1 MTADTSSKLHMESQR
16 AARKVLMLGK
26 SAELA
31 HADAV
36 NGDAR
41 FGGEW
46 RHPNYLMAY
55 AHAAGIL
62 VTHGKTTGTL
72 DAIALP
78 AFYMQRHTLELLVKR
93 FLGLVYGYAEAA
105 GRADIL
111 SKEQLK
117 RPRNSHDLIC
127 LLSDLTRACQQLEL
141 ALPPEELRD
150 LIETMMKFEPTE
162 TWARYPNSGSKADWQ
177 NHTQDETVLPIV
189 ALQKNLEDVLKHVVF
204 SLEEHEAYESLLYEA
219 WANATG
225 AHGPDFIG

>member
-1 MTADTSSKLHMESQR
+1 MTADTSSKLHLESQL
-16 AARKVLMLGK
+16 AARKVLMPGK

-41 FGGEW
+41 FGGGW
-46 RHPNYLMAY
+46 RRPSYLMAY

-62 VTHGKTTGTL
+62 VTHGQTTGTL

-78 AFYMQRHTLELLVKR
+78 AFYMQRHALELLVKR
-93 FLGLVYGYAEAA
+93 SLGFVHDYAEAT
-105 GRADIL
+105 GRADIF
-111 SKEQLK
+111 SKDQSK
-117 RPRNSHDLIC
+117 RLRNSHDLTC

-141 ALPPEELRD
+141 ALPPEELSD
-150 LIETMMKFEPTE
+150 LIATMMKFEPTE
-162 TWARYPNSGSKADWQ
+162 TWARYPNSRPKAGLQ
-177 NHTQDETVLPIV
+177 NHAQDETVLPIV
-189 ALQKNLEDVLKHVVF
+189 ALQKKLEDVLKHVVF

-219 WANATG
+219 WADATR

>member
-1 MTADTSSKLHMESQR
+1 MTADTSSKLYMESQR

-31 HADAV
+31 HVDAV

-41 FGGEW
+41 FGGAW

-62 VTHGKTTGTL
+62 VTHGQTTGTL

-78 AFYMQRHTLELLVKR
+78 AFYMQRHALELIVKR
-93 FLGLVYGYAEAA
+93 FLGYVYGYAEAV
-105 GRADIL
+105 GRADFL
-111 SKEQLK
+111 SQRQLD
-117 RPRNSHDLIC
+117 RRHNSHDLTC
-127 LLSDLTRACQQLEL
+127 LISDLTGACQQLEL

-150 LIETMMKFEPTE
+150 LIETMRKFETTE
-162 TWARYPNSGSKADWQ
+162 TWARYPYSQLKAGLQ
-177 NHTQDETVLPIV
+177 IHTQDETVLPMV
-189 ALQKNLEDVLKHVVF
+189 ALQKNLEDVLKHVFF

-219 WANATG
+219 WADATR